1 MHVEPEHRKLQA
13 AIVPPD
19 IRVRYVII
27 DRPLEEKQRDA
38 GWRKEKGLVE
48 KYDRMFA
55 DQVTTALSGDDG
67 PNVEIVDLRGQ
78 LTRSGMQQ
86 LDDLYV
92 TSNVV
97 ASSRSSSSKGRS
109 S

>member
-1 MHVEPEHRKLQA
+1 VDGLALQFCRF
-13 AIVPPD
+13 D
-19 IRVRYVII
+19 QQ
-27 DRPLEEKQRDA
+27 LM
-38 GWRKEKGLVE
+38 VE

-86 LDDLYV
+86 LEDLG
-92 TSNVV
+92 
-97 ASSRSSSSKGRS
+97 SSRSSSSKGRS